1 MFKTLLFFVLI
12 FPGSVFAVSITKKDI
27 IGNWESLGGSITQ
40 SRNLSGLT
48 SPGPN
53 INKFHANGK
62 YEYIAIHKDSQAK
75 PVNGTWV
82 LKNGVLSITRPDN
95 GTFNNIITH
104 YKNDVL
110 ETKEDDTGIYQYWR
124 KK

>member
-1 MFKTLLFFVLI
+1 MFKALLFFAFI
-12 FPGSVFAVSITKKDI
+12 FPGSVFAASITKTDI

-53 INKFHANGK
+53 INRFHANGK
-62 YEYIAIHKDSQAK
+62 YEYIVIQKDSQAK

-82 LKNGVLSITRPDN
+82 LKNGVLSITRPDS

-104 YKNDVL
+104 YKNGVL
-110 ETKEDDTGIYQYWR
+110 ETKEDDTGIYQYW
-124 KK
+124 KKK